1 MARCAFR
8 SLDPYFSPNA
18 DGVKDSLNFKVI
30 AETSEPYLVAIKRNG
45 IAVKTWTGL
54 TGEQN
59 LSWNGNFMFTD
70 RLQADGSYRIV
81 AMTERQRDRVRD
93 AQMVVLDNT
102 APSLR
107 KADIVKKSGQGLITA
122 SLYDT
127 GSKIDWNSP
136 QFSLSEAVSG
146 ITTSFPEKQT
156 TEHNLGSVDNVFLE
170 RLRSGQ
176 VQVRLRVSDRAG
188 NVLDTPLDDF
198 GVKITLS
205 SVEFLEDK
213 IVLKGK
219 VKDPE
224 QDFDI
229 YALKAD
235 FFDDVVVLKQ
245 EVVSATASGEFTIEV
260 TEWEFTDALQTKVD
274 NSPSEQ
280 DEYPVSARVSTVPS
294 DFRTQSNSDTPLVS
308 NLKKGNLPVLGFESE
323 VSYSEINED
332 GSIDSEFPTENMTD
346 FSISSLSGK
355 KTFFIGTGKGMRLHY
370 SFSPKKPVP
379 SNQNMTVSGDRF
391 LANRQSNEKQI
402 SHHFTIRADEFKAK
416 PKGPFRF
423 YFDWYGRKEYLA
435 NNQYG
440 QFGPY
445 LVPNGGYYLGAK
457 TTQAII
463 DLNPKKPKVTRLV
476 YNHKPP
482 IDQDLHVFNAQAR
495 YRLHV
500 PKAWTDA
507 QKVHMYERHVMDY
520 LSNKQYLIWADAMK
534 KFNDEAK
541 AALHKYNVAQKHKL
555 AGRQSEYL
563 ADLDTSAK
571 RLAQASSQ
579 LKNHLFKEGS
589 FKKGTQLPKGS
600 VFYSDEFSPEAL
612 SQLAEEVANLS
623 LRTDALPSDQQGRF
637 VNILGWRE
645 GWKINTLVMLGSDQI
660 DTAYPVAGSILRGA
674 ELINYYTQKAGATL
688 PFLDLAY
695 PETGGAPEVFFTPQV
710 VSFMQN
716 FRLNSTA
723 PGLTGLVR

>member
-1 MARCAFR
+1 M
-8 SLDPYFSPNA
+8 
-18 DGVKDSLNFKVI
+18 I
-30 AETSEPYLVAIKRNG
+30 AETSEAYSVQVKRNG
-45 IAVKTWTGL
+45 ATVKSWAGL

-59 LSWNGNFMFTD
+59 LSWDGKQNGQV
-70 RLQADGSYRIV
+70 LSDGNYRIV
-81 AMTERQRDRVRD
+81 AMTEKQRDRVRGEK
-93 AQMVVLDNT
+93 MVVLDNT

-122 SLYDT
+122 TLYDI

-136 QFSLSEAVSG
+136 QFSLSEAVAG
-146 ITTSFPEKQT
+146 VTTSFPEKQT

-170 RLRSGQ
+170 RLRSRQ

-224 QDFDI
+224 QNFDI
-229 YALKAD
+229 YSLKAD
-235 FFDDVVVLKQ
+235 FFGDVVVLKQ

-355 KTFFIGTGKGMRLHY
+355 NTFTIGTGKGIRLNY
-370 SFSPKKPVP
+370 SFTPKRPVP
-379 SNQNMTVSGDRF
+379 PDQNVIVSGDRF
-391 LANRQSNEKQI
+391 LANRQSNDKQI
-402 SHHFTIRADEFKAK
+402 SHHFTIRADEFKTK
-416 PKGPFRF
+416 PKGPFHF
-423 YFDWYGRKEYLA
+423 SFDWYGRKEYLA

-440 QFGPY
+440 KFGPF
-445 LVPNGGYYLGAK
+445 LVQNGGYYLGAQYSQ
-457 TTQAII
+457 TII
-463 DLNPKKPKVTRLV
+463 PLNPKKPILIS
-476 YNHKPP
+476 NNEPNFKPP
-482 IDQDLHVFNAQAR
+482 INQDLHVFNAQAR

-500 PKAWTDA
+500 PKAWPQNQTN
-507 QKVHMYERHVMDY
+507 HMYERHVMDY
-520 LSNKQYLIWADAMK
+520 LSTKQYLIWADAMK

-541 AALHKYNVAQKHKL
+541 AALHKYNVAQNHKL
-555 AGRQSEYL
+555 AGRQNAYL
-563 ADLDTSAK
+563 KDLNDAAK
-571 RLAQASSQ
+571 QLAQASSQ
-579 LKNHLFKEGS
+579 LKNHIFNKEGNYN
-589 FKKGTQLPKGS
+589 KITQLPKGS
-600 VFYSDEFSPEAL
+600 VFFSNKFSPEAL
-612 SQLAEEVANLS
+612 SQSAEEVANLS
-623 LRTDALPSDQQGRF
+623 LRTDYLPTDPQAQF
-637 VNILGWRE
+637 VNIKGWRN
-645 GWKINTLVMLGSDQI
+645 GWLINAFVRLDKNSI
-660 DTAYPVAGSILRGA
+660 DTAYPIAGAILEDQA
-674 ELINYYTQKAGATL
+674 LINYYTQKAGANL
-688 PFLDLAY
+688 PFMNLSY
-695 PETGGAPEVFFTPQV
+695 PSINGNPEVFFTPQV

-716 FRLNSTA
+716 FRLNPDA
-723 PGLTGLVR
+723 VGLTGLKK